1 MAGIDDHSASCPS
14 LELPNSN
21 RCSFYFT
28 RLSVDEE
35 GFYSVIPKS
44 LVAEVREG
52 IGRIPE
58 ALTIIEA
65 YKELARID
73 LLALLNSPR
82 LDLED
87 TLLHKLYQTGLY
99 AILALYIKR
108 RLGLRTDAVGFYSGG
123 ATSAFLF
130 AGAYTARISCTKE
143 PILPRSSRGFELS
156 CIPSNACLM
165 TLTPSPRP
173 PATLTGFIFAA
184 SGSGSI

>member
-1 MAGIDDHSASCPS
+1 VVGVDDHSAACPS

-87 TLLHKLYQTGLY
+87 THLHKLYQTGLY
-99 AILALYIKR
+99 AILALHIKR
-108 RLGLRTDAVGFYSGG
+108 RLGLRHRRGG
-123 ATSAFLF
+123 GSIRVEQRQPSCSR
-130 AGAYTARISCTKE
+130 GAYTASDYIRHVFPFNKMVREQMAIEGRNRKS
-143 PILPRSSRGFELS
+143 RAGSSDGR
-156 CIPSNACLM
+156 C
-165 TLTPSPRP
+165 R
-173 PATLTGFIFAA
+173 
-184 SGSGSI
+184 